1 MADKS
6 AAEAQGLGV
15 PMEPPADAKDIEMQ
29 EQPEARPAT
38 PNSEDD
44 EDVEKPQK
52 QQHWYTNP
60 LKRNPPPLP
69 KERPISKEWTANI
82 FSQAI
87 FWWANGLLKVGYK
100 RPLEVQDLPKLTK
113 ERHNKGIAERLDAE
127 FKRRAA
133 RGDKHPLLFALNATF
148 FKEFCPCKSISLSI
162 CCY

>member
-6 AAEAQGLGV
+6 AGGAQPLGV
-15 PMEPPADAKDIEMQ
+15 PMDPPADEKDVEMQ
-29 EQPEARPAT
+29 EQPKARPT
-38 PNSEDD
+38 SPDMTD
-44 EDVEKPQK
+44 EDTEASEKQR

-69 KERPISKEWTANI
+69 EERPISKEWTANL

-87 FWWANGLLKVGYK
+87 FWWANGLLRVGYK
-100 RPLEVQDLPKLTK
+100 RPLEVQDLPRLTK

-127 FKRRAA
+127 FRRRAA

-148 FKEFCPCKSISLSI
+148 FNEFCALVL
-162 CCY
+162 YL